1 MDSVKKRIQE
11 LRETIKYHNDLY
23 YNEDSPEI
31 EDYEYDM
38 LQQEL
43 RKLEAEYP
51 QYKSDESPSVNIGGN
66 ANIMFT
72 PVEHKVRMESLQDV
86 FSFDEVEGFVNR
98 ILEFDSN
105 AEFSV
110 EKKIDGLSV
119 SLEYSGGRLVRGS
132 TRGDGNIGE
141 NVTDNLM
148 TIKSIPKTISF
159 LGDLEVRGE
168 VYMSRESFIKQ
179 VEKQE
184 ILGEK
189 VFKNPRNAAAGSLRQ
204 KDPNITKERDLS
216 IFCFNVQSISE
227 EKFTTHSES
236 LLFLESLGFPII
248 PNFVVAKTSEEI
260 FDEINNIGQNRGAL
274 GFDIDG
280 VVIKLNNISERAVIG
295 STAKYP
301 KWAVAYK
308 FPPEE
313 KETVVRDIEIT
324 VGRTGALTPTAV
336 FDSVILAGTS
346 VSRAIL
352 HNEDFINEKNINIGD
367 KIIVRKAGDIIP
379 EVVALVEKG
388 ENKTQYEMPK
398 YCPSCN
404 SPVYRDD
411 EAAIRC
417 INPDCPAQLLR
428 NLIHFASRNA
438 MDIEGLGPAVVE
450 QLVNNNLISKQ
461 TDIYSLTEE
470 EIASLERMGEKSAQN
485 LTKAIEN
492 SKDNDLS
499 RLVFALGIRN
509 VGEKAAKL
517 ISERFMSLEGIQN
530 ATIEEL
536 TEIEGIGEVLAKSIV
551 DYFGNDSAKEMVKTL
566 QSFGVNTL
574 SKKEKVDDRFLGK
587 TFVITGTLEGYTRGE
602 ITELIEKY
610 GGKCSGSVSKKT
622 SYVLAGEEA
631 GSKLDKAGQLGVP
644 IISLNDL
651 LEMIK

>member
-132 TRGDGNIGE
+132 TRGDGNVGE

-184 ILGEK
+184 LFGEK

-204 KDPNITKERDLS
+204 KDPNITKKRDLS
-216 IFCFNVQSISE
+216 VFCFNVQSISE

-388 ENKTQYEMPK
+388 ENKTPYEMPK
-398 YCPSCN
+398 YCPSCF

-485 LTKAIEN
+485 LIKAIEN
-492 SKDNDLS
+492 SKENDLS
-499 RLVFALGIRN
+499 KLVFALGIRN

-551 DYFGNDSAKEMVKTL
+551 DYFGNDSAREMVKTL

-602 ITELIEKY
+602 MTELIEKY

>member
-98 ILEFDSN
+98 ILEFDNN

-132 TRGDGNIGE
+132 TRGDGNVGE

-379 EVVALVEKG
+379 EVVTLVEKG
-388 ENKTQYEMPK
+388 ENKTPYEMPK

-485 LTKAIEN
+485 LIKAIEN
-492 SKDNDLS
+492 SKENDLS
-499 RLVFALGIRN
+499 KLVFALGIRN

-587 TFVITGTLEGYTRGE
+587 TFVITGTLEGYSRSE
-602 ITELIEKY
+602 MTELIEKY

>member
-51 QYKSDESPSVNIGGN
+51 QYKSDESPSVKIGGN

-132 TRGDGNIGE
+132 TRGDGNVGE

-236 LLFLESLGFPII
+236 LLFLESLGFPVI
-248 PNFVVAKTSEEI
+248 PDFIVAKTSEEI
-260 FDEINNIGQNRGAL
+260 FEEINNIGQNRGAL

-388 ENKTQYEMPK
+388 ENKTPYEMPK

-485 LTKAIEN
+485 LIKAIEN
-492 SKDNDLS
+492 SKENDLS
-499 RLVFALGIRN
+499 KLVFALGIRN

-574 SKKEKVDDRFLGK
+574 SKKEKVDDRFFGK
-587 TFVITGTLEGYTRGE
+587 TFVITGTLEGYTRSE
-602 ITELIEKY
+602 MTDLIEKY

>member
-132 TRGDGNIGE
+132 TRGDGNVGE

-379 EVVALVEKG
+379 EVVTLVEKG
-388 ENKTQYEMPK
+388 ENKTPYEMPK

-485 LTKAIEN
+485 LIKAIEN
-492 SKDNDLS
+492 SKENDLS
-499 RLVFALGIRN
+499 KLVFALGIRN

-551 DYFGNDSAKEMVKTL
+551 DYFGNDSAREMVETL
-566 QSFGVNTL
+566 QLFGVNTL

-602 ITELIEKY
+602 MTELIEKY